1 MTLDV
6 ADQGMIGLVVEGY
19 YSASGYLDLVGGKC
33 SIVGVGVCRDS
44 LVVRVV
50 SLSPL
55 TPTPNLA
62 KAPGCYTKYPTDD

>member
-19 YSASGYLDLVGGKC
+19 YSASGYLDLVGGYY
-33 SIVGVGVCRDS
+33 SIVSVVVVCRAAL
-44 LVVRVV
+44 LVRV

-55 TPTPNLA
+55 PPRRTWPQL
-62 KAPGCYTKYPTDD
+62 